1 MTDEYKRIA
10 LRMPFE
16 MWKRMLSLTIDS
28 KLAGKNETVTDIAL
42 TAIERELNRREKAGK

>member
-1 MTDEYKRIA
+1 MTDEHKRIT
-10 LRMPFE
+10 LRLPFE

-42 TAIERELNRREKAGK
+42 AAIERELNRREKAGK